1 MNIDALYLIGAFVL
15 GIFGGV
21 LLAMQYY
28 SPQLY
33 DMHKHNID
41 LTRKY
46 HALENKRANEREAE
60 YFRRGGLYAL
70 QTMHDFTKHRLEI
83 DPSKLELFDED

>member
-1 MNIDALYLIGAFVL
+1 MNNEALYLMGAFVL

-33 DMHKHNID
+33 EMHKHNID

-46 HALENKRANEREAE
+46 HALENKKANEREAE
-60 YFRRGGLYAL
+60 YFRRGGYFAMK
-70 QTMHDFTKHRLEI
+70 TINDFTKHRLEL
-83 DPSKLELFDED
+83 DPSKLREVMDD